1 MKRLTFLFALSL
13 FISPLFSQE
22 QKEEPIDTT
31 WKFGGIGTFAMS
43 QVSFYQ
49 WAAGG
54 EPSISAAALLNVY
67 MNYNEDNV
75 SWENNLDLGY
85 GLIRQGRGDDALSK
99 KSNDRIEFTSQ
110 YGLQAS
116 KKWYYSALLNFR
128 TQFAEGYDYPN
139 DSVLISDFFA
149 PAYLTASLGME
160 YKPLN
165 NFQVYISPLTG
176 KFTFLMNDSLS
187 NIGKFG
193 VDPGSKFRAE
203 LGGFL
208 KVAYDLNIMENVDF
222 SSNVTFF
229 TNYLENPEQIDVNAE
244 FLLAMTIN
252 EFLSAAINT
261 MLIWDKDVVVEQGDG
276 DKGSLQLKEV
286 FGLGLSYKF

>member
-1 MKRLTFLFALSL
+1 MKKVSFLLAFFLL
-13 FISPLFSQE
+13 VTPIFSQE
-22 QKEEPIDTT
+22 MDEEPVDTT
-31 WKFGGIGTFAMS
+31 WQFGGVGTFTMS
-43 QVSFYQ
+43 QVALYQ

-54 EPSISAAALLNVY
+54 EPSISAAALLNVFL
-67 MNYNEDNV
+67 NYNKDRV
-75 SWENNLDLGY
+75 SWENNLDLGS
-85 GLIRQGRGDDALSK
+85 GLIRQGRGEDALTK
-99 KSNDRIEFTSQ
+99 QSNNRIDFTSK

-116 KKWYYSALLNFR
+116 KKWFYSALLNFR
-128 TQFAEGYDYPN
+128 TQFYKGFDYPN

-176 KFTFLMNDSLS
+176 KFTFVMNDSLS

-208 KVAYDLNIMENVDF
+208 KIAYSLGIMENVDF

-229 TNYLENPEQIDVNAE
+229 SNYLENPEQIDVNAE

-252 EFLSAAINT
+252 EFLTATINS
-261 MLIWDKDVVVEQGDG
+261 MLIWDKDVVVQQDDG
-276 DKGSLQLKEV
+276 DEGSLQLKEV

>member
-1 MKRLTFLFALSL
+1 MKKNILVLVFSL
-13 FISPLFSQE
+13 MIFPLLAQE
-22 QKEEPIDTT
+22 EEPADTA
-31 WKFGGIGTFAMS
+31 WKFGGVGTFTMS
-43 QVSFYQ
+43 QVALYQ

-67 MNYNEDNV
+67 LNYNKDNV
-75 SWENNLDLGY
+75 SWENTLDLGY
-85 GLIRQGRGDDALSK
+85 GLIRQGEKDEALTK
-99 KSNDRIEFTSQ
+99 KSNDRIEFSSQ

-116 KKWYYSALLNFR
+116 KAWYYSALINFR
-128 TQFAEGYDYPN
+128 TQFAEGYNYPN

-149 PAYLTASLGME
+149 PAYLTTSIGMD

-165 NFQVYISPLTG
+165 NFQVYISPITG
-176 KFTFLMNDSLS
+176 KYTFVMNDSLS

-208 KVAYDLNIMENVDF
+208 KVNYSLGIMENVDF
-222 SSNVTFF
+222 RSNVSFF
-229 TNYLENPEQIDVNAE
+229 SNYLENPEQIDVSAE
-244 FLLAMTIN
+244 LLLSMTIN
-252 EFLSAAINT
+252 EFLSATINT
-261 MLIWDKDVVVEQGDG
+261 MLIWDKDVVVQQNDG
-276 DKGSLQLKEV
+276 DEGSLQLKEV